1 MRIIICC
8 LFLLTLFSCK
18 KESEASTT
26 PLNERKDTTAKLVGR
41 GTFQNG
47 PYGTVSGKGGLYKN
61 FDGSYTVALDTL
73 LTSNGPDLYV
83 YLSKEIMP
91 VNFIEAGKLKST
103 SGNQVYALPANV
115 TDVTGYKYI
124 CIHCKAFNHLFGYAT
139 LP

>member
-1 MRIIICC
+1 MRIFICC
-8 LFLLTLFSCK
+8 LVLITFFACK
-18 KESEASTT
+18 KESHAPTT
-26 PLNERKDTTAKLVGR
+26 PLNEMKDTTAKLVATGV
-41 GTFQNG
+41 FQNG

-61 FDGSYTVALDTL
+61 FDGSYAVALESFV
-73 LTSNGPDLYV
+73 TSNGPDLYV

-103 SGNQVYALPANV
+103 AGNQVYNLPTVSNV
-115 TDVTGYKYI
+115 AGYRYI